1 MEVVLACT
9 PTSGLI
15 DTLKLAF
22 SRGDVDPASFP
33 PMADPKMTKWV
44 DEEGNDVEEDP
55 DDEELPEGSVSTF
68 DKDTEQEES
77 KSGSKT
83 GRKRKATGGKS
94 SVPKRPRDEIQPDE
108 LPPRYD
114 LYSGDIKLYYPTVEF
129 ASQHHIGVNKTLVG
143 KRENYGELKT
153 KARYRC
159 EFVSGAES
167 VGLEVRDE
175 DRDCDFWTQQS
186 SATVTHIRKVH
197 LGIAL
202 GCRYCDYR
210 NYSGTQ
216 WKIHMQKYH
225 GRRPMFI
232 DSSLAHM
239 QGASFE
245 ITGEVDE
252 ETLVAAAQVKHEKA
266 N

>member
-44 DEEGNDVEEDP
+44 DEEGNDVDEDP
-55 DDEELPEGSVSTF
+55 DDEQLPEGSVSTF
-68 DKDTEQEES
+68 DKDDEKEEF

-83 GRKRKATGGKS
+83 GLKRKATGGKS
-94 SVPKRPRDEIQPDE
+94 TVPKKPRDEIQPDE

-114 LYSGDIKLYYPTVEF
+114 LYSGDIKLYYPTVEY
-129 ASQHHIGVNKTLVG
+129 ASQHHIGVNKSLVG

-159 EFVSGAES
+159 EFCF
-167 VGLEVRDE
+167 R
-175 DRDCDFWTQQS
+175 C
-186 SATVTHIRKVH
+186 
-197 LGIAL
+197 
-202 GCRYCDYR
+202 
-210 NYSGTQ
+210 
-216 WKIHMQKYH
+216 
-225 GRRPMFI
+225 
-232 DSSLAHM
+232 
-239 QGASFE
+239 
-245 ITGEVDE
+245 
-252 ETLVAAAQVKHEKA
+252 
-266 N
+266 